1 MELHIGNNIR
11 RLRRER
17 NLTQEEVAA
26 HLGIS
31 FQAISKWER
40 GDGYPDITLL
50 PALASYFQS
59 TTDEL
64 LGVNELA
71 SEEIYNQIN
80 REWAENRLAGRHAEN
95 VALMREA
102 LKRFP
107 NDALLL
113 VQLSSSLER
122 LDGTDAEKRDYL
134 RQSIAVQEQILR
146 YGEDSEVRSAT
157 LFNICF
163 AYMKNGEPE
172 KAIEQAKKLPNLY
185 KARENALVSLLPDG
199 EEKTEVAKAA
209 LEPLKWA
216 IRLHLNALG
225 KAEIAEQ
232 IDDLLGN

>member
-50 PALASYFQS
+50 PALASYFQT

-146 YGEDSEVRSAT
+146 GEDSEVRSAT
-157 LFNICF
+157 QFNICF
-163 AYMKNGEPE
+163 AYMKYGETD
-172 KAIEQAKKLPNLY
+172 KAVAQAKKLPKRPVRCTISPPQSSHL
-185 KARENALVSLLPDG
+185 KSATTGGFFSTFSGVATSSAGFSLSRGLVFLQVG
-199 EEKTEVAKAA
+199 
-209 LEPLKWA
+209 
-216 IRLHLNALG
+216 
-225 KAEIAEQ
+225 
-232 IDDLLGN
+232 